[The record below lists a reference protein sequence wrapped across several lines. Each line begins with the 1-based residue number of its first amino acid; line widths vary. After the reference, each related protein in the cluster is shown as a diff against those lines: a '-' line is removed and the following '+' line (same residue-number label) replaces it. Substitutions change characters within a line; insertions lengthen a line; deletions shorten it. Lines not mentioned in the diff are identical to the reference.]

1 VNKGAKIAVAT
12 VVAAMLAGG
21 GYALFNVGNALLGSP
36 GGPATFNASDL
47 STAPPSG
54 PAAQQQATTFL
65 QAWQAGPDHYAD
77 AGKASDSPLTTRA
90 ALQKYHD
97 GLGLTSVSFSHITA
111 TGAASQT
118 GAAAQAGAAETVSFE
133 VSAQVRGGTWTY
145 KGSLDVVQSSNGKTA
160 VRWAPSVLY
169 PSLGADQSL
178 QAGPV
183 TATAA
188 STTITD
194 QNGLP
199 LTAAQFPSLRDV
211 LPTIARSGTASGGS
225 SGTGVE
231 VVDASGTGIA
241 AAKVFTQPKV
251 AAVKTTLDAKLQAT
265 AEAAMRLPQ
274 VSGKSTGVVVIRP
287 SDGHI
292 LAIAYSGGD
301 GDIAINN
308 PQAPGSSMK
317 IITSAALFDQAG
329 MSPSS
334 TAPCNSQQM
343 AESEQFHNE
352 QDVPNNPQ
360 ASVLDDFAR
369 SCNTGFIYAGFEK
382 LVSSGQSSTALADE
396 AKNVFGFGSW
406 SIGGGVQTADPE
418 IPTDEQGGDNPAQFI
433 GQGRVQLTPLLLAS
447 VAATVQHGS
456 FKQPVLMPGQQQ
468 ASAPSGLSGTTDREL
483 QEMMRAV
490 VRQSYG
496 TAHPVLG
503 DLSGTIG
510 AKTGTAEVPSGTD
523 GWMTAYNDNIA
534 VSSVVIGGSS
544 GAGTAGY
551 VVRSLLQAAGS

>member
-12 VVAAMLAGG
+12 VVAAVLAGG

-47 STAPPSG
+47 STAPPSST
-54 PAAQQQATTFL
+54 AAQQQATAFL
-65 QAWQAGPDHYAD
+65 QAWQAGPEHYAD
-77 AGKASDSPLTTRA
+77 AGKASDSPLTTQA

-97 GLGLTSVSFSHITA
+97 GLSLTSVSFSHITA
-111 TGAASQT
+111 TGASSQT
-118 GAAAQAGAAETVSFE
+118 GASQAGAAETVSFD
-133 VSAQVRGGTWTY
+133 VSAQVKGGTWTY
-145 KGSLDVVQSSNGKTA
+145 RGSLDVVQSSNGKTA

-169 PSLGADQSL
+169 PALGADQSL

-194 QNGLP
+194 QNGTP
-199 LTAAQFPSLRDV
+199 LTAAQFPSLRDI
-211 LPTIARSGTASGGS
+211 LPTIAQSSTAAGGT

-231 VVDASGTGIA
+231 VVNASGTGVA
-241 AAKVFTQPKV
+241 AAKVFTQPK
-251 AAVKTTLDAKLQAT
+251 AATVKTTLDAKLQAT

-274 VSGKSTGVVVIRP
+274 VNGKSTGVVVIRP

-317 IITSAALFDQAG
+317 ILTSAALFDKAG

-343 AESEQFHNE
+343 AASEQFHNE

-360 ASVLDDFAR
+360 ASVLDDFTR
-369 SCNTGFIYAGFEK
+369 SCNTGFISAAFDK
-382 LVSSGQSSTALADE
+382 LVSGGQSSTALADE
-396 AKNVFGFGSW
+396 ATNVFGFGSW
-406 SIGGGVQTADPE
+406 SIGGGVQTADPK
-418 IPTDEQGGDNPAQFI
+418 IPTDEQGGDNAAQFI

-456 FKQPVLMPGQQQ
+456 FKQPVLMPDQQQ
-468 ASAPSGLSGTTDREL
+468 TSAPSALSGTTDREL

-503 DLSGTIG
+503 DLSGTVG